1 MKVIIEG
8 IEKSFDKSRTYNDFV
23 WISLKNKNYGFE
35 LDRVD
40 FEKLDLNIGDEV
52 DESILEELSTIA
64 F

>member
-23 WISLKNKNYGFE
+23 WISLKNK
-35 LDRVD
+35 
-40 FEKLDLNIGDEV
+40 KLW
-52 DESILEELSTIA
+52 